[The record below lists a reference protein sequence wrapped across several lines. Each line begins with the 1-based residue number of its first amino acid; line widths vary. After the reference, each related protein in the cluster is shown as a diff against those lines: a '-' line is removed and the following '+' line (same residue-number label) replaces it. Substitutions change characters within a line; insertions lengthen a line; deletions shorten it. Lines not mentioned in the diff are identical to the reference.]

1 MPASTTPITVA
12 STTVAI
18 SSAVPATQTA
28 TAFAALTWVTIGEL
42 TDIGTVLGREY
53 NTSTHAA
60 IGSAQQ
66 VEKKASYKLGNADFT
81 CAWIEGDA
89 GQVMLNAASCNNAI
103 YSFKVTKQDG
113 TLRYFTAQVMKF
125 TETLGTVDNIV
136 QGQFTLLRQTDTI
149 AA

>member
-12 STTVAI
+12 SSTVSI
-18 SSAVPATQTA
+18 SAAVPATQTS
-28 TAFAALTWVTIGEL
+28 TAFAALTWTAVGEL

-53 NTSTHAA
+53 NTSTHAP

-66 VEKKASYKLGNADFT
+66 TDKKASYKLGNADFT

-89 GQVMLNAASCNNAI
+89 GQVMIAAAANSNAI

-125 TETLGTVDNIV
+125 TETMGTVDNIV
-136 QGQFTLLRQTDTI
+136 QGQFTLLRQTDTVV
-149 AA
+149 A

>member
-12 STTVAI
+12 TSTVSV
-18 SSAVPATQTA
+18 SSALPATYTA
-28 TAFAALTWVTIGEL
+28 AGFLALTWVPIGEL
-42 TDIGTVLGREY
+42 TDIGSVLGREY
-53 NTSTHAA
+53 NTSTHAP

-89 GQVMLNAASCNNAI
+89 GQILLNTAANGNAI
-103 YSFKVTKQDG
+103 YSFKVVKQDS
-113 TLRYFTAQVMKF
+113 TIRYFTAQVMKF
-125 TETLGTVDNIV
+125 IENMGTVDNIV

-149 AA
+149 TA